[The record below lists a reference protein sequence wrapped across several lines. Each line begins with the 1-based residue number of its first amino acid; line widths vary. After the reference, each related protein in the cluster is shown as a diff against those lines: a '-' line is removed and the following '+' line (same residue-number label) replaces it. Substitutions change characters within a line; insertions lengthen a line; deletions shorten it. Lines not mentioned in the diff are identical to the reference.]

1 MSLDVGGSGGGIDP
15 TTLSKDEQRK
25 RSARIDKMLA
35 AEAKARH
42 TKDWRRI
49 LLLGTSE
56 SGKSTVLKQMKLI
69 HNGHLSDYD
78 QEQWRVVL
86 QSNVLQGT
94 CELLAIAAAQ
104 HVVWPDDV
112 LPHADLIESLTPTEY
127 LKPPRPLPNDW
138 VTAVK
143 TVWQDPAFLAV
154 YEARQKHP
162 VLDSLDYIS
171 VHLDRLLEPQFKVT
185 NDDILRGRQETKSV
199 SETQL
204 VMGGLPY
211 KVYDVPGSKKDRGT
225 WIPFFD
231 DANVSVP
238 SSSPAASACSI
249 LFVVATTS
257 YDQPLRDDPRINRM
271 QEALAVFENIVN
283 NKLLA
288 HTAVILFLNK
298 VDMLPDK
305 LRRSP
310 LTATFPDF
318 ATEAT
323 AAGLDVATAQQSPD
337 AVLKYI
343 GKTFYYLNKAKD
355 RKLYVHHTC
364 ATDTRQV
371 KVVLATVNKII
382 LKLNLQMID

>member
-1 MSLDVGGSGGGIDP
+1 MSLDAGGGVDP

-25 RSARIDKMLA
+25 RSARIDKMLQ

-94 CELLAIAAAQ
+94 CELLAIAHAQ
-104 HVVWPDDV
+104 HVAWPDDV
-112 LPHADLIESLTPTEY
+112 LPHADLIESLTPAEY

-138 VTAVK
+138 VAAVK

-171 VHLDRLLEPQFKVT
+171 VHLDRLLEPQFQVT

-231 DANVSVP
+231 DANV
-238 SSSPAASACSI
+238 I

-271 QEALAVFENIVN
+271 QEALSVFETIVN

-288 HTAVILFLNK
+288 HTAIILFLNK

-310 LTATFPDF
+310 LTASFPDF

-323 AAGLDVATAQQSPD
+323 AAGLDVTTAQQSPD

-382 LKLNLQMID
+382 LKLNLQMVR